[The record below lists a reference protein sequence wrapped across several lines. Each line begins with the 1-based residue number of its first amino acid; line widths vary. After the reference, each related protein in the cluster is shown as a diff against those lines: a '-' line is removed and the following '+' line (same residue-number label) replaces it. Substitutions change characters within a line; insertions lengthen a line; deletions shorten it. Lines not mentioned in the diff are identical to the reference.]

1 MMQIQTTRGLCG
13 RRRSGVYRFTLSVI
27 CMLGVHFQIAWA
39 DPSQCE
45 FAGQKQMLMVQL
57 FMGLNPPREGSV
69 NAKAW
74 DAFLSSVV
82 KPRFPDG
89 LTVYDAFGQWRNPRT
104 GSIAKENS
112 KVIVI
117 LVADS
122 RGARERISEVADAYK
137 KQFGQLSVGIVSSRT
152 CASF

>member
-1 MMQIQTTRGLCG
+1 MMQIQKTRGLCG

-69 NAKAW
+69 MRR
-74 DAFLSSVV
+74 
-82 KPRFPDG
+82 PGTRFS
-89 LTVYDAFGQWRNPRT
+89 A
-104 GSIAKENS
+104 
-112 KVIVI
+112 
-117 LVADS
+117 
-122 RGARERISEVADAYK
+122 
-137 KQFGQLSVGIVSSRT
+137 QLSRQD
-152 CASF
+152 FQMD